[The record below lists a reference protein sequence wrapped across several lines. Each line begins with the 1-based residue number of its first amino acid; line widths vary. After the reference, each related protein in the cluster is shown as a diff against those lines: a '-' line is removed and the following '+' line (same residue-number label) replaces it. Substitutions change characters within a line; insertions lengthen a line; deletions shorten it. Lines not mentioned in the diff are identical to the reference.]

1 MPVLEDLL
9 EEVKEL
15 NKNLRT
21 LSPKYTTLKK
31 PIEVTT
37 KEIKASK
44 PKTEHQTEEKEF
56 TKDYVL
62 SIGKEFIKNADS
74 SDKAAF
80 KDKLSEF
87 GTDKLSTLD
96 AKHYAEIIDFM
107 KARLDA

>member
-9 EEVKEL
+9 EEMKEL
-15 NKNLRT
+15 NKNLRA

-37 KEIKASK
+37 EVLDK
-44 PKTEHQTEEKEF
+44 PKPQKEEKEF